1 MKKVTSRPKSLAVK
15 PTRLPLS
22 PLVAVLTLRMSTK
35 FFTNEEGRTLLEK
48 IEGIFQHKKIHFL
61 DVLVGY
67 AHT

>member
-1 MKKVTSRPKSLAVK
+1 
-15 PTRLPLS
+15 
-22 PLVAVLTLRMSTK
+22 MSTK